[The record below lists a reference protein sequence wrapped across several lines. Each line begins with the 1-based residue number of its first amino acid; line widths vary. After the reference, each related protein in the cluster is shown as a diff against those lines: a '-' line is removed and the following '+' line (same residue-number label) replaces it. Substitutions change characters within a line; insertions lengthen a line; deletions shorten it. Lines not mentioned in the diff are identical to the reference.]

1 MPGYA
6 NFKTLYKEEYNCLRD
21 EGYDVES
28 FVQPSPDAE
37 GFLPFPNECDS
48 YSEGEDKEFWKRAYY
63 NLIKVRGSQIRAD
76 YPYDEPN
83 DYEEIMAKA
92 PKAPTLE
99 PLSDEEYTSRL
110 NGAFYGRC
118 AAVILGKP
126 LEMGMNRLDIKE
138 YLESVGEY
146 PLNDYV
152 SAYSR
157 KLDKRLREDCI
168 YSTKGNVKFAQSDD
182 DINYTL
188 LALLLAEKHPNGF
201 SSADVGWN
209 WLDNISYHWC
219 WCASRQAYFN
229 MVSLDDT
236 KDIDAQIE
244 EIPYKLNPWRECID
258 GQIRT
263 DFWGYIHPADIK
275 AAAKD
280 AHRDCA
286 FSLTKN
292 GIYGGMFVA
301 GAIAGAMSKNPS
313 VDLII
318 KSGLSAIPQNCRL
331 SEAVKLVCGWWNEC
345 KDWVKVADK
354 VYEKYGHLPFA
365 ATLNNMAMVT
375 LGIVAGELDYTKSI
389 TIATMAG
396 IDTDCNSG
404 TVGSIVGAA
413 LGIDNIPARWY
424 EPLNDTIKSTVAS
437 VGECRISDIVNRIY
451 HQKKIGYHC

>member
-6 NFKTLYKEEYNCLRD
+6 NFKTLYKEEYNCLKD
-21 EGYDVES
+21 EGYDVER
-28 FVQPSPDAE
+28 FAQPDKSSKE
-37 GFLPFPNECDS
+37 FLPFPNECDS
-48 YSEGEDKEFWKRAYY
+48 YDEGEDKEFWKKAYY
-63 NLIKVRGSQIRAD
+63 NLIRVRNYGIKKSF
-76 YPYDEPN
+76 PYNEPN
-83 DYEEIMAKA
+83 DYDEIMAEAENA
-92 PKAPTLE
+92 PVLE
-99 PLSDEEYTSRL
+99 PISDDEYRNRL
-110 NGAFYGRC
+110 KGAFYGRC

-126 LEMGMNRLDIKE
+126 LEMGMDRLQIKE
-138 YLESVGEY
+138 YLESVDQY
-146 PLNDYV
+146 PLNDFV
-152 SAYSR
+152 EAYSP
-157 KLDKRLREDCI
+157 KLDKRLREDCV

-188 LALLLAEKHPNGF
+188 LALRLAEIHPNGF

-236 KDIDAQIE
+236 KDINEQIK

-263 DFWGYIHPADIK
+263 DMWGYIHPSDIK
-275 AAAKD
+275 AACKD

-313 VDLII
+313 VDTII
-318 KSGLSAIPQNCRL
+318 KSGLASIPKKSRL
-331 SEAVKLVCGWWNEC
+331 YETVMHVLKWWNEY

-354 VYEKYGHLPFA
+354 IYEKYGHLPFA

-396 IDTDCNSG
+396 IDTDCNAG

-413 LGIDNIPARWY
+413 IGIDKVPSRWY
-424 EPLNDTIKSTVAS
+424 EPLNDTIKSTVAAF
-437 VGECRISDIVNRIY
+437 GECKISEIVDRIY
-451 HQKKIGYHC
+451 HLKEIGYHC